1 MSIGNI
7 EIGAI
12 VVGVVEFLKK
22 LGVNGTW
29 SMVVALVLGVALFGY
44 SAAVDAGLVSEAVNT
59 WVTIVVRA
67 VGGAVAIPG
76 LYDLIVKRIA
86 KARPSA

>member
-1 MSIGNI
+1 MTIGNV

-22 LGVNGTW
+22 LNVNGKW
-29 SMVVALVLGVALFGY
+29 SLVVALALGVVLFGY

-59 WVTIVVRA
+59 WVTIFVRA
-67 VGGAVAIPG
+67 VGGAIAIPG

-86 KARPSA
+86 KVPSSA